1 MAHHNLNKMKQIKY
15 VSIMLLV
22 LVIVVGCRKDKVEQI
37 VPFGFE
43 APDYFPEVQYS
54 FENNDVTQ
62 KRFALGKKLFFDP
75 ILSSDNTIS
84 CASCHAQVHAFADHN
99 VALSTGVEGRLGK
112 RNSPS
117 IANMA
122 WSPSFMWDGGVNHI
136 EIFSLAPITDTN
148 EMNETMSNVIDKLN
162 ALPKYRNHF
171 KKAYG
176 VDEINDQVLFRALTN
191 YMMMIV
197 SDNSKYDQWIKGQT
211 DLTQEEHAGRE
222 LFEEKCSSCHSGA
235 LQTDYSFR
243 NNGLYATFE
252 DLGRGRI
259 TLDAADNGKFKV
271 PSLRNAMLTYPYM
284 HDGSIYSI
292 RDVLDHYAGGIV
304 SSPTLDESLTNGIPM
319 TETEKDQI
327 VAFLETLTDYE
338 LLGANWLNQ

>member
-1 MAHHNLNKMKQIKY
+1 
-15 VSIMLLV
+15 MLLV

>member
-1 MAHHNLNKMKQIKY
+1 MKQTKN
-15 VSIMLLV
+15 VSIVLLMILI
-22 LVIVVGCRKDKVEQI
+22 LVSCRKDKIEQI
-37 VPFGFE
+37 VPFEFN

-54 FENNDVTQ
+54 FENNEITK
-62 KRFALGKKLFFDP
+62 KRFALGKKIFFDP

-99 VALSTGVEGRLGK
+99 VALSAGVEGRLGK

-162 ALPKYRNHF
+162 ALPQYRNHF

-176 VDEINDQVLFRALTN
+176 VNEVNDQVLFRALTN

-211 DLTQEEHAGRE
+211 SLTQEENAGRV
-222 LFEEKCSSCHSGA
+222 LFEENCSSCHSGA

-259 TLDAADNGKFKV
+259 TLNEADNGKFKV
-271 PSLRNAMLTYPYM
+271 PSLRNVMLTYPYM

-292 RDVLDHYAGGIV
+292 RDVLDHYDSGIV
-304 SSPTLDESLTNGIPM
+304 SSPTLDASLTNGIPM

-327 VAFLETLTDYE
+327 IAFLETLTDYE
-338 LLGANWLNQ
+338 LLGLNWLNQ